1 MSTVSGLSCPT
12 KLNSKDWDLV
22 VAKNQMLITE
32 NHLDDGETQFE
43 VAKNEMVA
51 AEESWVIWI
60 NHQGWNSSS
69 RTKYKVSNL
78 QNKK

>member
-1 MSTVSGLSCPT
+1 MSTVSGLSCPK

-60 NHQGWNSSS
+60 NHQGWNSSKIQLS
-69 RTKYKVSNL
+69 YI
-78 QNKK
+78 